1 VAGKLRQSVG
11 AAKHLASTLATRQH
25 GSRSEQLETGERV
38 FEKGSPAVNAGDRKT
53 REKTMTNDITRRDAL
68 ALGVS
73 AAALAATGAKAQAPA
88 SNVKATD
95 VPEPKLPIEKGA
107 SLRMLR
113 PVRFVPA
120 DEEVFRANAARFTQ
134 KTGVEVKVD
143 FVGWEDI
150 NQQTAVTSNSGAGP
164 DIIIGFSDAPHI
176 YSDKLIELTDVADY
190 LGKRYGGWQN
200 LAQRYGKRS
209 KSDAWIGLP
218 FGASGGPLVYRK
230 SVLQSVGYDKVP
242 EDHAGYLELCR
253 KLQKAGKPAG
263 FALGNAV
270 GDGNGFADWL
280 LWSHNASLLDEEGN
294 VIINSKETIAALK
307 YLKELYP
314 TLIAGTPSWNDVSN
328 NRAYSSQE
336 IALTANG
343 VSLYFALKN
352 DPATAAVAAD
362 TEHQLLP
369 KGLAASSPM
378 SGLTLN
384 AMVFKHSPYPNASKA
399 FLQFMLEKEQYEP
412 WLNANSGYWSQP
424 LAAYAD
430 AAVWS
435 GDPKV
440 KIFKDVM
447 KSNYYAGYKGPI
459 STATGAVRA
468 DYVTVQM
475 FASVATD
482 AATPEAAAAEA
493 ERRAKRYFRRS

>member
-1 VAGKLRQSVG
+1 MR
-11 AAKHLASTLATRQH
+11 
-25 GSRSEQLETGERV
+25 
-38 FEKGSPAVNAGDRKT
+38 
-53 REKTMTNDITRRDAL
+53 NDITRRDAL

-73 AAALAATGAKAQAPA
+73 AVALAASGTSARAEIKAADVPAPA
-88 SNVKATD
+88 
-95 VPEPKLPIEKGA
+95 LPIEKGA
-107 SLRMLR
+107 TLRMLR

-120 DEEVFRANAARFTQ
+120 DEEVFRANAAAFTA

-164 DIIIGFSDAPHI
+164 DIIIGFGDAPHI
-176 YSDKLIELTDVADY
+176 YIDKLVELTDVANY
-190 LGKRYGGWQN
+190 IGNRYGGWLT
-200 LAQRYGKRS
+200 LAQRYGKKG

-230 SVLQSVGYDKVP
+230 SMLKAVGFDKVP
-242 EDHAGYLELCR
+242 EDHAGFLDLCK
-253 KLQKAGKPAG
+253 KLQASGKPAG

-270 GDGNGFADWL
+270 GDGNGFANWL
-280 LWSHNASLLDEEGN
+280 LWSHNAAMLDEEGN

-307 YLKELYP
+307 YLQELYP
-314 TLIAGTPSWNDVSN
+314 TFIAGTPSWNDVSN
-328 NRAYSSQE
+328 NRAYSSGE
-336 IALTANG
+336 ISLTANG
-343 VSLYFALKN
+343 VSLYFSLKK
-352 DPATAAVAAD
+352 DPATAAIADD
-362 TEHQLLP
+362 TEHQLLI
-369 KGLAASSPM
+369 KGLAPVSPM

-384 AMVFKHSPYPNASKA
+384 AMVFKHSPYPNAAKA

-412 WLNANSGYWSQP
+412 WLNANSGYWAQP

-430 AAVWS
+430 SAVWS

-440 KIFKDVM
+440 AIFKDTM
-447 KSNYYAGYKGPI
+447 KSKYYNGYNGPI
-459 STATGAVRA
+459 STATGAVNA
-468 DYVTVQM
+468 DYVLVQM
-475 FASVATD
+475 CASVATG

>member
-1 VAGKLRQSVG
+1 MK
-11 AAKHLASTLATRQH
+11 
-25 GSRSEQLETGERV
+25 
-38 FEKGSPAVNAGDRKT
+38 
-53 REKTMTNDITRRDAL
+53 NDISRRDAL

-73 AAALAATGAKAQAPA
+73 AAALAATGASAQTASTIKAA
-88 SNVKATD
+88 D
-95 VPEPKLPIEKGA
+95 VPAPQLAIEKGA
-107 SLRMLR
+107 TLRMLR
-113 PVRFVPA
+113 PVRFVQA
-120 DEEVFRANAARFTQ
+120 DEDVFRANAAKFTA

-176 YSDKLIELTDVADY
+176 YADKLIELTDVADY
-190 LGKRYGGWQN
+190 LGKRYGGWLN
-200 LAQRYGKRS
+200 LAQRYGKRT
-209 KSDAWIGLP
+209 KSNAWIGLP

-230 SVLQSVGYDKVP
+230 SILNSVGFDSVP
-242 EDHAGYLELCR
+242 EDHAGYLDLCR
-253 KLQKAGKPAG
+253 KLQKTGKPAG

-280 LWSHNASLLDEEGN
+280 LWSHNAALLDEEGN
-294 VIINSKETIAALK
+294 VIINSKETVAALK
-307 YLKELYP
+307 FLKELYP
-314 TLIAGTPSWNDVSN
+314 TFIAGTPSWNDVSN

-336 IALTANG
+336 ISLTANG

-352 DPATAAVAAD
+352 DPAMKEIAD
-362 TEHQLLP
+362 DTVHQFLP
-369 KGLAASSPM
+369 KGLAPISPM

-384 AMVFKHSPYPNASKA
+384 AMVFKHSPYPNAAKA
-399 FLQFMLEKEQYEP
+399 FLQFMLEKDQYEP
-412 WLNANSGYWSQP
+412 WLNANSGYWAQP

-440 KIFKDVM
+440 AIFKDTM
-447 KSNYYAGYKGPI
+447 KSTYYAGYKGPI
-459 STATGAVRA
+459 STATGAVRV

>member
-1 VAGKLRQSVG
+1 MS
-11 AAKHLASTLATRQH
+11 
-25 GSRSEQLETGERV
+25 
-38 FEKGSPAVNAGDRKT
+38 
-53 REKTMTNDITRRDAL
+53 NDLTRRDAL
-68 ALGVS
+68 ALGIS
-73 AAALAATGAKAQAPA
+73 AAALAATGAQAQTPA
-88 SNVKATD
+88 SNIKAAELAA
-95 VPEPKLPIEKGA
+95 PALPIEKGA

-113 PVRFVPA
+113 PVRFVQA
-120 DEEVFRANAARFTQ
+120 DEDVFRANAKKFTD
-134 KTGVEVKVD
+134 KTGVEIKVD
-143 FVGWEDI
+143 LVGWEDI

-176 YSDKLIELTDVADY
+176 YVDKLIELTDVADY
-190 LGKRYGGWQN
+190 LGKRYGGWLS
-200 LAQRYGKRS
+200 LAQIYGKRA
-209 KSDAWIGLP
+209 KSNAWIGLP
-218 FGASGGPLVYRK
+218 FGASGGPLIYRK
-230 SVLQSVGYDKVP
+230 SILKSVGFDRVP
-242 EDHAGYLELCR
+242 DDHAGLLDLC
-253 KLQKAGKPAG
+253 KQLQKAGKPAG

-280 LWSHNASLLDEEGN
+280 MWSHNAALLDEEGN

-314 TLIAGTPSWNDVSN
+314 TFIAGTASWNDVSN
-328 NRAYSSQE
+328 NRAYSAQE

-343 VSLYFALKN
+343 VSLYFSLKN
-352 DPATAAVAAD
+352 DPATAAIAEDSV
-362 TEHQLLP
+362 HQFLP
-369 KGLAASSPM
+369 KGVAPISPM

-384 AMVFKHSPYPNASKA
+384 AMVFKHSPYPNAAKA

-412 WLNANSGYWSQP
+412 WLNANSGYWAQP
-424 LAAYAD
+424 LAAYD
-430 AAVWS
+430 DSAVWA

-440 KIFKDVM
+440 AIFKDTM
-447 KSNYYAGYKGPI
+447 RSTYYAGYKGPI

>member
-1 VAGKLRQSVG
+1 MS
-11 AAKHLASTLATRQH
+11 
-25 GSRSEQLETGERV
+25 
-38 FEKGSPAVNAGDRKT
+38 N
-53 REKTMTNDITRRDAL
+53 NITRRDAL

-73 AAALAATGAKAQAPA
+73 AAALAATGAHAQTSNIKVVDTPA
-88 SNVKATD
+88 
-95 VPEPKLPIEKGA
+95 PKLAIEKGA
-107 SLRMLR
+107 SLKMLR

-120 DEEVFRANAARFTQ
+120 DEEVFRANAAKFT
-134 KTGVEVKVD
+134 KETGVEIKVD

-164 DIIIGFSDAPHI
+164 DIIIGFGDAPHI
-176 YSDKLIELTDVADY
+176 YVDKLIELNDVADY
-190 LGKRYGGWQN
+190 IGKKYGGW
-200 LAQRYGKRS
+200 LALAERYGKKA
-209 KSDAWIGLP
+209 KSNTWIGLP
-218 FGASGGPLVYRK
+218 FGASGGPMVYRK
-230 SVLQSVGYDKVP
+230 SIVNAVGFDKVP
-242 EDHAGYLELCR
+242 EDHAGILDLCR

-270 GDGNGFADWL
+270 GDGNGFAQWL
-280 LWSHNASLLDEEGN
+280 LWSHNAALLNEEGE
-294 VIINSKETIAALK
+294 VIINSKETINALK

-314 TLIAGTPSWNDVSN
+314 TFIAGTPSWNDVAN
-328 NRAYSSQE
+328 NRAYSAQE

-343 VSLYFALKN
+343 VSLYFSLKN
-352 DPATAAVAAD
+352 DPALKAIADD

-369 KGLAASSPM
+369 KGLAKVSPM

-384 AMVFKHSPYPNASKA
+384 AMVFKHSQYPNAAKA
-399 FLQFMLEKEQYEP
+399 FLTYMLEKDQYEP

-440 KIFKDVM
+440 KIFKDTM
-447 KSNYYAGYKGPI
+447 RSTYYNGYNGPI
-459 STATGAVRA
+459 STATGAVNA
-468 DYVTVQM
+468 DYVLVQM
-475 FASVATD
+475 CASVATD

-493 ERRAKRYFRRS
+493 EQRAKRYFRRQGR